1 MRRTLLLPA
10 ALAGVAIAGL
20 AGLAGLVMAATGS
33 RPIEL
38 PPLRPATLSAH
49 AAQSVTLS
57 VARAGSRLVAVGER
71 GLVLLSDDGGAQ
83 WRQVAVPTSVTLA
96 AVKFT
101 TPRAGWAVGHY
112 GVVLA
117 TRDGGL
123 SWQLQFDGVR
133 AAALAQ
139 EAALA
144 RQAALAASTA
154 SAAAPAVPA
163 APTEATRAAKAVTEA
178 ARLVADGPD
187 KPFLDLHFTDERHG
201 FIVGAY
207 NLLFETDDGGVT
219 WRPRLD
225 ALDNPK
231 GNHLY
236 AITGSGAV
244 LYIAGEQGVLFRS
257 DDGGRSF
264 TRLASPYAGS
274 WFALALMPDGG
285 VVAGG
290 LRGNAFHSADQGAS
304 WQRVAGLPPV
314 AVLSLAV
321 APDHTL
327 WLGNQAGQLF
337 RSHDSG
343 QNFAP
348 VAAPPDRPPPPLTQL
363 LPVEQGLVL
372 SSLRGMARVPFNEA
386 R

>member
-1 MRRTLLLPA
+1 MALPTSRPPA
-10 ALAGVAIAGL
+10 VWVCVAGAGIA
-20 AGLAGLVMAATGS
+20 LAGLVIAATGS
-33 RPIEL
+33 SPML
-38 PPLRPATLSAH
+38 PPSVRHATLSAH
-49 AAQSVTLS
+49 AAQAVTLGI
-57 VARAGSRLVAVGER
+57 ARAGKRLVAVGER
-71 GLVLLSDDGGAQ
+71 GLVLLSDDGGTQ
-83 WRQVAVPTSVTLA
+83 WRQVPVPTSVTLA
-96 AVKFT
+96 AVKFA
-101 TPRAGWAVGHY
+101 TPEAGWAVGHY

-123 SWQLQFDGVR
+123 SWQIQFDGTR
-133 AAALAQ
+133 AAELAQ

-144 RQAALAASTA
+144 KQSALAASPPE
-154 SAAAPAVPA
+154 AA
-163 APTEATRAAKAVTEA
+163 RMAKSVTEA

-207 NLLFETDDGGVT
+207 NLLFETDDGGAS
-219 WRPRLD
+219 WAPRLD

-236 AITGSGAV
+236 AITGLGKV

-264 TRLASPYAGS
+264 IRLACEYAGS
-274 WFALALMPDGG
+274 WFALALLPDGA
-285 VVAGG
+285 VVVGG
-290 LRGNAFHSADQGAS
+290 LRGNAYRSSDQGAS
-304 WQRVAGLPPV
+304 WRKVAGLPPV
-314 AVLSLAV
+314 SILSLAV

-337 RSHDSG
+337 KSIDRG
-343 QNFAP
+343 QRFA
-348 VAAPPDRPPPPLTQL
+348 ALALPPDRPSPPLTQL

-372 SSLRGMARVPFNEA
+372 SSLRGMARMPFNEA

>member
-1 MRRTLLLPA
+1 M
-10 ALAGVAIAGL
+10 
-20 AGLAGLVMAATGS
+20 AGLVIAATGS
-33 RPIEL
+33 SPIEL
-38 PPLRPATLSAH
+38 PSVRHATLSVH
-49 AAQSVTLS
+49 AAQSVMLS

-71 GLVLLSDDGGAQ
+71 GLVLLSDDGGTQ
-83 WRQVAVPTSVTLA
+83 WRQVAVPTSATLA
-96 AVKFT
+96 AVKFA
-101 TPRAGWAVGHY
+101 TPQAGWAVGHY

-123 SWQLQFDGVR
+123 TWQRQFDGVR

-144 RQAALAASTA
+144 RQAALAASG
-154 SAAAPAVPA
+154 AAPAETA
-163 APTEATRAAKAVTEA
+163 RAARAVTEA

-187 KPFLDLHFTDERHG
+187 KPFLDLYFSDERHG

-236 AITGSGAV
+236 AITGSGRL

-257 DDGGRSF
+257 DDAGRSF
-264 TRLASPYAGS
+264 TRLSSAYAGS
-274 WFALALMPDGG
+274 WFALALLPDGG
-285 VVAGG
+285 VVAAG
-290 LRGNAFHSADQGAS
+290 LRGNAYRSSDQGAS
-304 WQRVAGLPPV
+304 WERAAGLPPV
-314 AVLSLAV
+314 SILSLAV
-321 APDHTL
+321 APDRTL

-337 RSHDSG
+337 RSLDGG

-348 VAAPPDRPPPPLTQL
+348 LAAPPDRPPPPLTQL
-363 LPVEQGLVL
+363 LPVEKGLVL
-372 SSLRGMARVPFNEA
+372 SSLRGMARMPYAEA